1 MTRQEILHRAHKLFL
16 NNSNT
21 NLVTMDNLAT
31 ELKCSKKT
39 VYKYFNTKDDLL
51 NAMCDY
57 EITKWNDAAEQ
68 VFFNN
73 KSDVT
78 RLNTIIYNVDKSIS
92 CFFKAPISQQFERKA
107 VVVNA
112 YQNLRQQS
120 FEYYLKMAIQ
130 PYEDFLKKK
139 KQSIEELAEFII
151 TYLETIHQKEQPN
164 QSGVETLIFL
174 VFNKINDKN
183 V

>member
-1 MTRQEILHRAHKLFL
+1 
-16 NNSNT
+16 
-21 NLVTMDNLAT
+21 MDDLAS

-39 VYKYFNTKDDLL
+39 VYKHFDTKDGLL
-51 NAMCDY
+51 CALCDY
-57 EITKWNDAAEQ
+57 EVEKWNDTAEQ

-73 KSDVT
+73 ESDVT

-92 CFFKAPISQQFERKA
+92 CFFNAPIGQQFERNDA
-107 VVVNA
+107 IVNA
-112 YQNLRQQS
+112 YQKLRQKS

-130 PYEDFLKKK
+130 PYEDFLKKNR
-139 KQSIEELAEFII
+139 QSLEELTLFII
-151 TYLETIHQKEQPN
+151 TYLETIHQKAKPN